1 MAGKNAFVAGV
12 LDRSHIRC
20 ITDDLT
26 TRLLSG
32 MIKESL
38 SFPYL
43 SGPNCASGEQTIV
56 QRLQNIVNRDWS
68 GVGQHCTGTTYFE
81 AALRLQ
87 TGAIVSYGAQLS
99 AEWTP
104 QKGWELRRK
113 DITRADPSRFYNL
126 HGTFRCQLGLM
137 ANNPYCYERAFV
149 RPKRISVAATRQ
161 YFSGTVA
168 SVTRTRQNQKY
179 EQKVNPAQGTVR
191 GEARPG
197 CANPS
202 VRGYPQQHE
211 REIQHPN
218 HELRCCAAVL
228 PSRGRQCRPSQ
239 LMDSAKRGQ
248 PAQPVYGNQ
257 RINKT
262 MSNDSNQEWGYEQR
276 TACSGQSRQCCD
288 RNEFLRHAR
297 NGGPTPLLSHQV
309 SWP

>member
-1 MAGKNAFVAGV
+1 
-12 LDRSHIRC
+12 
-20 ITDDLT
+20 
-26 TRLLSG
+26 
-32 MIKESL
+32 
-38 SFPYL
+38 
-43 SGPNCASGEQTIV
+43 
-56 QRLQNIVNRDWS
+56 
-68 GVGQHCTGTTYFE
+68 
-81 AALRLQ
+81 
-87 TGAIVSYGAQLS
+87 
-99 AEWTP
+99 
-104 QKGWELRRK
+104 
-113 DITRADPSRFYNL
+113 
-126 HGTFRCQLGLM
+126 M
-137 ANNPYCYERAFV
+137 ANNPYCYELAFV

-197 CANPS
+197 CAKPS
-202 VRGYPQQHE
+202 VRGYPQQIE
-211 REIQHPN
+211 REIQHRN
-218 HELRCCAAVL
+218 QELRCCAVVL

-297 NGGPTPLLSHQV
+297 NGGQSLFIQSKVSGHGCSIDRSDGCGGEIDHSVCHGVNAIGGIHSIVAQHHFIDIVIDGCCRSSHGESNPLPETHDKETHAHPHRSDGG
-309 SWP
+309 SDPDNGNPRGKR